1 MVETQA
7 EASMVKLK
15 KLAEQLLPSNSTLR
29 FLILSEPD
37 NLSTE
42 AARAKV
48 DVYVKLLYEEIKRGL
63 IKCPICSGI
72 IRPHR
77 ISALIGRASRPRK
90 KSPLVPAAEN
100 PT

>member
-1 MVETQA
+1 MVE
-7 EASMVKLK
+7 LK
-15 KLAEQLLPSNSTLR
+15 KLAGRLLPSNSTLR

-63 IKCPICSGI
+63 IKCPLCAGTVVLSEEKVAYCKRCRKPYMRIISDPSG
-72 IRPHR
+72 HQVE
-77 ISALIGRASRPRK
+77 SAE
-90 KSPLVPAAEN
+90 PA
-100 PT
+100 